1 MNSHRALLVL
11 LVVTLSAAMADL
23 GPLLATEPFGVG
35 ESAPDFDVKAVD
47 GTPLSLKQFSKAK
60 VVVLCFTCNGC
71 PVAKSYEGRFR
82 EFAAEF
88 RVQGVEFIAINCDF
102 DEIHGGI
109 AEQLSTQKLEYT
121 YAVDA
126 SGQTA
131 KDYGAKVTPQLFV
144 LDQQRKLAYTGPF
157 DDRMNDPTVP
167 LVRNAVEA
175 LLGGNTPRVTTKRPF
190 GCRIKLKRR

>member
-1 MNSHRALLVL
+1 MNLHQALIFS
-11 LVVTLSAAMADL
+11 LVVTLSAAMT
-23 GPLLATEPFGVG
+23 GPVSLFAAEPFGVG
-35 ESAPDFDVKAVD
+35 ENAPDFEVKSVD

-71 PVAKSYEGRFR
+71 PVAKSYEERFR

-157 DDRMNDPTVP
+157 DDSMNEPTVP
-167 LVRNAVEA
+167 LVQNAVEA
-175 LLGGNTPRVTTKRPF
+175 LLEGNTPRVTSKRPF